1 MFFPN
6 KKQKWLTIWLFLLP
20 SLIGLVVFCLV
31 AMVASAEYSFLDYDV
46 LLPLS
51 EAKFIGF
58 DNYKRLFQEGEL
70 ASTLLHN
77 LQYLVLYIP
86 LIMLTSLSMG
96 LILNRSFK
104 GRGIIRIIFYT
115 PVLTSW
121 VAAAV
126 VWKWIL
132 SGKFGFI
139 NQALAV
145 IGIQAPA
152 WLSDPTW
159 AMVGIVI
166 VAVWKDT
173 GYYALF
179 FLAALKGI
187 DTTYYE
193 AANIDGAKWHQKL
206 FGITLPL
213 ISPTIF
219 LLFVYNI
226 IAGFQVFDSVQIMTG
241 GGPVGSTTVMM
252 ERVYKYGFRSY
263 QMGYAAAWSWVLFGI
278 IFVATII
285 QFILQ
290 KRWVNYDT

>member
-1 MFFPN
+1 
-6 KKQKWLTIWLFLLP
+6 
-20 SLIGLVVFCLV
+20 
-31 AMVASAEYSFLDYDV
+31 MVASAGYSFLDYDI
-46 LLPLS
+46 LKPLT
-51 EAKFIGF
+51 ETKFIGL

-70 ASTLLHN
+70 LTTLWHN
-77 LQYLVLYIP
+77 IQYLIMYIP
-86 LIMLTSLSMG
+86 LIMVTSFVMG
-96 LILNRSFK
+96 LILNKSFK
-104 GRGIIRIIFYT
+104 GYGIVRIIFYT
-115 PVLTSW
+115 PVITSW

-145 IGIQAPA
+145 IGIQAPT
-152 WLSDPTW
+152 WLSDPSW
-159 AMVGIVI
+159 AMVGIVL

-187 DTTYYE
+187 DSTYYE
-193 AANIDGAKWHQKL
+193 AANIDGAKWYQRL
-206 FGITLPL
+206 FNITLPL

-241 GGPVGSTTVMM
+241 GGPVGSTSVMM
-252 ERVYKYGFRSY
+252 ERIYKYGFRSY
-263 QMGYAAAWSWVLFGI
+263 QMGYAAAWSWVLFGL
-278 IFVATII
+278 IFLATIV